1 MSRLVLFSVGSV
13 ALAIMAVCWIAASRG
28 GAAGH
33 GGAKSSAKPQSSQS
47 SQTSAAVPPAAA
59 EDGIAV
65 YFSPNGGCADAI
77 VHAVDGARECVYV
90 QAAQF
95 TSAPIARALV
105 AAKGRGVDV
114 RVVVDRKKEDDDHS
128 QIDRLLAAGVPAFAD
143 AQHHTAH
150 NKLMLIDHH
159 LILTG
164 SFNFTRDA
172 DTENAENLLVIDGKP
187 KLLEAYERNFKE
199 HLGHSAAF
207 EK

>member
-1 MSRLVLFSVGSV
+1 MSRLVLFSIASV
-13 ALAIMAVCWIAASRG
+13 VLAVAAVCWIAGARWG
-28 GAAGH
+28 GGEH
-33 GGAKSSAKPQSSQS
+33 GRPRSNAKAQVDQAKQGSPG
-47 SQTSAAVPPAAA
+47 VPPAAA

-77 VHAVDGARECVYV
+77 VHAVDGAHECVWV

-105 AAKGRGVDV
+105 AAKQRGVDV

-128 QIDRLLAAGVPAFAD
+128 QIDRLLAAGIPTFAD
-143 AQHHTAH
+143 GQHHTAH

-172 DTENAENLLVIDGKP
+172 DTENAENLLLIDGKP
-187 KLLEAYERNFKE
+187 KLLDAYERNFKE
-199 HLGHSAAF
+199 HLGHSKPF
-207 EK
+207 DK